1 MLDESN
7 EQIHF
12 CRYQLPCY
20 HNHGIWTLCYMVFP
34 LLFYPYSLRCLVV
47 TPLICSMF
55 FLSLPGS
62 VWNMAELPVVWRYS
76 YREVFCDWPFD
87 NSFRIILCCSL
98 EPEVTRLTCRMRLPA
113 LVNLNGSLA
122 HSSLAPG
129 FVSPWYY
136 ACPLLSPSMLPF
148 LVGGLAVRLVR
159 VSLNPPHV
167 CSWRA

>member
-1 MLDESN
+1 MNRMSKFTFADINYPVITITGFGLSA
-7 EQIHF
+7 
-12 CRYQLPCY
+12 
-20 HNHGIWTLCYMVFP
+20 IWYFLF